1 MIKLLTL
8 SHILY
13 LFQQRLHQPRVQ
25 GLQVGGG
32 QGQGGALPEDG
43 HPLAHERRH
52 RLHHGLVQAA
62 PSHVR
67 CLTINTLNNL
77 RA

>member
-1 MIKLLTL
+1 MIKLLIL
-8 SHILY
+8 SHY
-13 LFQQRLHQPRVQ
+13 FQQRLHQPRVQ
-25 GLQVGGG
+25 SLQVGGG